1 MGSNRRGDGTMPCS
15 NPVIRDSNKDQ
26 LIAKLEEEIDSLKR
40 KNEAQAVY
48 LVRGFESVIRV
59 KEEENNRLAIENA
72 ELRRSVTVLEEQ
84 LVDQAMHNV
93 TQCFGGVNVC
103 EVATGLH
110 QCVNESSIDGGENG
124 RLSISGK
131 QVVIASPI
139 SYIQTMPQHSGE
151 VIGANVNEVGNTE
164 MVVVSPLMAVGGKS
178 SDCMNSFVR
187 NIKCKVR
194 KNLKLP

>member
-1 MGSNRRGDGTMPCS
+1 MPCS
-15 NPVIRDSNKDQ
+15 NPVIRDSEKDQ

-40 KNEAQAVY
+40 KNEAQAVH

-59 KEEENNRLAIENA
+59 KEEENNRLAKENA
-72 ELRRSVTVLEEQ
+72 KLRTVTVLEEQ

-93 TQCFGGVNVC
+93 TQCFGGVNIC

-110 QCVNESSIDGGENG
+110 QCVNESSVDGGENG

-139 SYIQTMPQHSGE
+139 SYIQTMPQHSCE
-151 VIGANVNEVGNTE
+151 VIGANVNEVRNTE

-178 SDCMNSFVR
+178 SDGMNSFIR

-194 KNLKLP
+194 KILKLP